1 MSRPKDKKT
10 DKGMEQTA
18 PNAFIPVEI
27 SFQNEEA
34 VIQFLI
40 KGVVSCCNRILAKNS
55 PAVRPEIPL
64 HPT

>member
-18 PNAFIPVEI
+18 LNAFIPVEI
-27 SFQNEEA
+27 SFQNEKA

-40 KGVVSCCNRILAKNS
+40 KGSREL
-55 PAVRPEIPL
+55 L
-64 HPT
+64 Q